1 MESRRHRSPS
11 YPAIPLKDAIDRA
24 NVFFKKEGKHKATIA
39 TAAAH
44 WGYSAASSGRL
55 TTVAAL
61 KSYGLMEDSGE
72 GAARKVNLTPLG
84 LSIVQDERSVSPE
97 RDAAIRQAALL
108 PKTMSDLWGKYG
120 TDLPSNDTLSHYLKV
135 ERDFNPNAISDVIR
149 IYKDNVVFAGL
160 GTNDGIDADLANDS
174 VLPAHSDHDVDATPV
189 ERTSVTTIK
198 GGAHARIML
207 AGEEIANIRVS
218 RDCTIRLL
226 ATGPY
231 SRKSIEALVAQLKL
245 GLELGTYDDL
255 EVYDEG

>member
-11 YPAIPLKDAIDRA
+11 YPAIPIKDAIDRA
-24 NVFFKKEGKHKATIA
+24 IVFFKKEGKHKATIA
-39 TAAAH
+39 TTAAH

-72 GAARKVNLTPLG
+72 GAARKVYLTPLG

-97 RDAAIRQAALL
+97 RDVAIRQAALL

-160 GTNDGIDADLANDS
+160 NDGLGADPDDGLGSSNGEEEDG
-174 VLPAHSDHDVDATPV
+174 TPT
-189 ERTSVTTIK
+189 ERPLTTSTKMGV
-198 GGAHARIML
+198 AARPSL

-255 EVYDEG
+255 EAADEE